1 MKNTV
6 LALALGCAVF
16 GVQAE
21 ETEGWK
27 GVGEFG
33 LAITGGNT
41 DTKNVNGKLGL
52 SNENASWK
60 HEAGLALLVA
70 ETLDTKTAER
80 YELSWSSGY
89 KLSER
94 SYIAG
99 NLRYEN
105 DKFGAF
111 RNQTVAGLSYGY
123 TAIKSEE
130 TKLQLE
136 IGAGYRRTQPQ
147 DTFVLLPSGQLVR
160 TSYDKEGDAIARG
173 ELNFEHKLTE
183 TTQLFNVF
191 LIESGADNTFMQ
203 NDLGIAVK
211 ISDAFAVKTGF
222 QIRHNSEV
230 VAPQKKTD
238 RLFTTNLV
246 YSF

>member
-1 MKNTV
+1 MKNTL
-6 LALALGCAVF
+6 LAVALSCAVF
-16 GVQAE
+16 GAQAE
-21 ETEGWK
+21 EAEGWK

-52 SNENASWK
+52 STENASWK

-80 YELSWSSGY
+80 YEASWSSGY

-94 SYIAG
+94 SYISG
-99 NLRYEN
+99 NVRYEN

-111 RNQTVAGLSYGY
+111 RNQSVAGLSYGY
-123 TAIKSEE
+123 EAIKSEQ
-130 TKLQLE
+130 TSLKLEL
-136 IGAGYRRTQPQ
+136 GAGYRRTQPQ
-147 DTFVLLPSGQLVR
+147 DTFELLPSGQLVR

-173 ELNFEHKLTE
+173 ELEFEHKLTE
-183 TTQLFNVF
+183 TTQLFNDF
-191 LIESGADNTFMQ
+191 LVESGSDNTFMQ

-222 QIRHNSEV
+222 QIRHNSDV
-230 VAPQKKTD
+230 IPPQKKTD

>member
-1 MKNTV
+1 MKNSM
-6 LALALGCAVF
+6 LAVALCAAVF
-16 GVQAE
+16 SAKAE
-21 ETEGWK
+21 ETSGWK

-52 SNENASWK
+52 STENESWK
-60 HEAGLALLVA
+60 HDFGLALLVA

-80 YELSWSSGY
+80 YEALWSSGY

-123 TAIKSEE
+123 MAIKTEQ
-130 TKLQLE
+130 TTLQLE

-147 DTFVLLPSGQLVR
+147 DVFVVLANGQLLR
-160 TSYDKEGDAIARG
+160 TSFDKEGDAIARG
-173 ELNFEHKLTE
+173 QVGLKHQLTE
-183 TTQLFNVF
+183 TTQLFNDF
-191 LIESGADNTFMQ
+191 LIESGSDNTFMQ

-222 QIRHNSEV
+222 QIRHNSDV
-230 VAPQKKTD
+230 IAPQKKTD

>member
-1 MKNTV
+1 MKKLF
-6 LALALGCAVF
+6 LALALSGAVC
-16 GVQAE
+16 GAQAAE
-21 ETEGWK
+21 SEGWK

-52 SNENASWK
+52 STENASWK

-80 YELSWSSGY
+80 YEALWSSGY

-111 RNQTVAGLSYGY
+111 RNQMVAGLSYGY
-123 TAIKSEE
+123 EAIKSEL
-130 TKLQLE
+130 TSLQLE
-136 IGAGYRRTQPQ
+136 LGAGYRRTQPQ
-147 DTFVLLPSGQLVR
+147 DVFVVLANGQVQR
-160 TSYDKEGDAIARG
+160 TSFDKEGDAIARG
-173 ELNFEHKLTE
+173 KVDFEHKLTE
-183 TTQLFNVF
+183 TTQLFNDF
-191 LIESGADNTFMQ
+191 LVESGSDNTFMQ

-222 QIRHNSEV
+222 QIRHNSDV
-230 VAPQKKTD
+230 IAPQKKTD